1 MKVVGLVLTCE
12 PVQGKD
18 KLKEITVDIG
28 EGEPVTI
35 ITNAPNIQE
44 GSKTVVATIGTE
56 LEINGETIELKKTN
70 VGGRPSFGM
79 VCDSKLCGWKGGA
92 EGIAVQIPED
102 IPVGSPCPV
111 SKPRMGGFEQK
122 EEELSIKD
130 KKALEKAAKKAAAKE
145 KRAAKKEAKTE

>member
-28 EGEPVTI
+28 EDEPVTI

-44 GSKTVVATIGTE
+44 GSRTVVATIGTE

-102 IPVGSPCPV
+102 IPIGSPCPV

-145 KRAAKKEAKTE
+145 KRAAKKESKTE

>member
-44 GSKTVVATIGTE
+44 GSRTVVATIGTE